1 MTLSVRGCLLPT
13 SDSVGKIGIVNACG
27 HDVGAVVV
35 VRLPID
41 IFLVPS
47 EGQCG
52 MPLYPNGTSYC
63 RSCLEMRNLLTYR
76 RRVDECAVFGFHK
89 FPHLKLSHN
98 YLSRYDRH

>member
-1 MTLSVRGCLLPT
+1 M
-13 SDSVGKIGIVNACG
+13 GKIGIVNACG

-52 MPLYPNGTSYC
+52 MPPYPRQTAAHAAHAVALVDGCDCVCFLFFRGGTLC
-63 RSCLEMRNLLTYR
+63 GC
-76 RRVDECAVFGFHK
+76 VFG
-89 FPHLKLSHN
+89 LDEL
-98 YLSRYDRH
+98 

>member
-1 MTLSVRGCLLPT
+1 MLLK
-13 SDSVGKIGIVNACG
+13 VIVNACV

-52 MPLYPNGTSYC
+52 MPPYPNGTSYC
-63 RSCLEMRNLLTYR
+63 RSCLEMRNRQQRALLATLR
-76 RRVDECAVFGFHK
+76 HNDGACHLQKRNAQLDLQLSNHSQTPRVVHK
-89 FPHLKLSHN
+89 RCVE
-98 YLSRYDRH
+98 YA

>member
-52 MPLYPNGTSYC
+52 ISRCSFDLIFPSNG
-63 RSCLEMRNLLTYR
+63 R
-76 RRVDECAVFGFHK
+76 A
-89 FPHLKLSHN
+89 
-98 YLSRYDRH
+98 